1 MNFIK
6 NKRILVTGCCGTVGS
21 ELIRLLLED
30 PAFEPGEVIG
40 IDNNESELFF
50 IDQRYLADSRAG
62 FFLADVRDCDKLRVQ
77 MQGIDLVFHAAA
89 LKHVVLCERSPFE
102 AVQTNI
108 HGVQNV
114 ISAANENKVGKV
126 IFTSS
131 DKAVNPTNVMGTSKL
146 MGERLMTAA
155 NSIQQ
160 GSGPVF
166 ASTRFGNVLGSRG
179 SVMPIFHKQIAK
191 GGPVTLTNA
200 EMTRF
205 IMSVEDAIRL
215 IIDSAALASGGE
227 VFITKMPVIRIK
239 DLAEVMIRELA
250 PIYGYD
256 PKKITITEIGAKPGE
271 KLYEELMSQEETR
284 RAVELPRYFSV
295 LPAFRGIYKDIS
307 YDYKE
312 IVSSEV
318 KNAYVSADEPAL
330 SQEELRSFLR
340 KNKLLS
346 TEAMSAKQPDVS
358 YWPGDKGEG

>member
-1 MNFIK
+1 
-6 NKRILVTGCCGTVGS
+6 
-21 ELIRLLLED
+21 
-30 PAFEPGEVIG
+30 
-40 IDNNESELFF
+40 
-50 IDQRYLADSRAG
+50 
-62 FFLADVRDCDKLRVQ
+62 
-77 MQGIDLVFHAAA
+77 
-89 LKHVVLCERSPFE
+89 
-102 AVQTNI
+102 
-108 HGVQNV
+108 
-114 ISAANENKVGKV
+114 
-126 IFTSS
+126 
-131 DKAVNPTNVMGTSKL
+131 
-146 MGERLMTAA
+146 
-155 NSIQQ
+155 
-160 GSGPVF
+160 
-166 ASTRFGNVLGSRG
+166 
-179 SVMPIFHKQIAK
+179 
-191 GGPVTLTNA
+191 
-200 EMTRF
+200 
-205 IMSVEDAIRL
+205 
-215 IIDSAALASGGE
+215 
-227 VFITKMPVIRIK
+227 MPVIRIK